1 MRNPIADLFYRICRA
16 QVCVLQ
22 YEIVGDSPDKVKAR
36 QGSMVPIQLPGN
48 CIRIMAEEIWA
59 LEENFLVPMCTESC
73 DWIFRE
79 HWSCSLCHRLGTL
92 CVCALSWS
100 KLLLLCSQGWLLY
113 ARALEFLHLGGVTPI
128 CGDKQDQ
135 NVVGT
140 SYLYAAWFIFCTLKG
155 LILCIDRVSMYKYF
169 MGAMYNVSFHLKYTY
184 LYFDI
189 CNLMVV

>member
-1 MRNPIADLFYRICRA
+1 MRW
-16 QVCVLQ
+16 
-22 YEIVGDSPDKVKAR
+22 KAR
-36 QGSMVPIQLPGN
+36 EHGANSATWKSHTHHGRRNLSSGGEFPGTHVH
-48 CIRIMAEEIWA
+48 RIMWLDLQRT
-59 LEENFLVPMCTESC
+59 LELFTLPPARDSM
-73 DWIFRE
+73 
-79 HWSCSLCHRLGTL
+79 HLCIKLEQ
-92 CVCALSWS
+92 A
-100 KLLLLCSQGWLLY
+100 LLLLCSQGWLLY

-169 MGAMYNVSFHLKYTY
+169 MGAMYNVSFHLKCTY
-184 LYFDI
+184 LYFYI